1 MEWSDEH
8 DIIMLKEMVSREIFS
23 FKKGSPDRG
32 KTWESIQG
40 FLNQIENPKFQIKDK
55 RGVRDRWNI
64 LQGKFKKRMRKEE
77 AATSIECEEMSEKDT
92 IIEQLTEQERSFQ
105 AKEKSTVKE
114 KEAAESVRKK
124 AMERMKDSK
133 KKASQDS
140 GLEPGLAAGGKKSR
154 KSATEVVEFLKEK
167 AKNEQTQWQEEME
180 LRRKERE
187 ENAKQQ
193 QGVLELMQ
201 RQGEAQQQISQA
213 LLVLIQKA
221 YGTV

>member
-1 MEWSDEH
+1 MAGKNKFEGAEGPISMPLK
-8 DIIMLKEMVSREIFS
+8 MLTQLIQAYPVL
-23 FKKGSPDRG
+23 PC
-32 KTWESIQG
+32 IQG
-40 FLNQIENPKFQIKDK
+40 FLNQIKNPKFQIKDK
-55 RGVRDRWNI
+55 TGVRDRWNI
-64 LQGKFKKRMRKEE
+64 LQGKFKKRMREEE
-77 AATSIECEEMSEKDT
+77 AATGIECKEMSEKDT

-124 AMERMKDSK
+124 AMGRMKDSK

-140 GLEPGLAAGGKKSR
+140 GLESGLAAGGKNLR

-221 YGTV
+221 CGTV